1 MKVTK
6 EMIEAFIGS
15 DQEPLDYLEEIAN
28 GTYKAEQF
36 IEDVIDY
43 NLDRN

>member
-6 EMIEAFIGS
+6 DMIEAFIGS

-28 GTYKAEQF
+28 GTYKHEHF

>member
-1 MKVTK
+1 MKVTR

-15 DQEPLDYLEEIAN
+15 DENPIDVLEDIAI
-28 GTYKAEQF
+28 GSYIADQF
-36 IEDVIDY
+36 LEDIIEY

>member
-1 MKVTK
+1 MKVTR

-15 DQEPLDYLEEIAN
+15 DENPIDILDDIAN
-28 GTYKAEQF
+28 GDYKAEQF
-36 IEDVIDY
+36 LEDIIEY

>member
-1 MKVTK
+1 MKITK

-15 DQEPLDYLEEIAN
+15 DQNDLDYLEEIAN
-28 GTYKAEQF
+28 GTYKAKQF
-36 IEDVIDY
+36 TEDILEY